1 MRCRLPSSAPAI
13 AVTAG
18 VSVDGVVEAVVVVV
32 PAVAADAATESLR
45 SFFRN
50 RRRVVSSGSVE
61 FPFGNVAVFDE
72 TFADDSVFGDVDFV
86 SLVSDV
92 FLLVDSL
99 FGDNDAF
106 KLPAII
112 DGFSKIFGTIC
123 GELPNFELFFVSGL
137 LNDVNER
144 NSFVSALS
152 FDVDHVGTNRRHDA
166 NELPNRLFKPLD
178 FGDIR
183 SLLLALLLLLLLLPL
198 VLLSDFNLNADT
210 NVFVSP
216 FLMVAGS
223 NFCTRDRIVFG
234 KLCNCRNFFN
244 KHA

>member
-1 MRCRLPSSAPAI
+1 MPSSAPAI

-18 VSVDGVVEAVVVVV
+18 VSVDAVVEAVVVVV
-32 PAVAADAATESLR
+32 PAAAVAVDDDAAAESVR

-61 FPFGNVAVFDE
+61 FPFGTVAVFVE
-72 TFADDSVFGDVDFV
+72 TFADGSVFGDVDLV
-86 SLVSDV
+86 SLVSGA

-106 KLPAII
+106 KLPTII

-123 GELPNFELFFVSGL
+123 GELPNFELFFVNGL
-137 LNDVNER
+137 LSDVNER
-144 NSFVSALS
+144 NSVLSALS
-152 FDVDHVGTNRRHDA
+152 FDVVHVGTSRRHDA
-166 NELPNRLFKPLD
+166 SELPNRLFNPLD
-178 FGDIR
+178 FGDIK
-183 SLLLALLLLLLLLPL
+183 SLPLLLLLLLLLPL
-198 VLLSDFNLNADT
+198 VFMSDFNLNADA
-210 NVFVSP
+210 NEFVSP

-234 KLCNCRNFFN
+234 KLCNCKNFFS